1 MRWLT
6 RLNGP
11 QTLGNGRGF
20 WAGFV
25 LVIAVAAAYPLVA
38 DSFGVANTAYFGLW
52 TFMALGLS
60 LIWGYGGMLSF
71 GQTAFFGLAGYG
83 YGVLAINMGDAHAY
97 PIVALVAALLLAGA
111 VALILG
117 YFMIYGG
124 VNGVFVGI
132 VTLSVTLAFATF
144 MNQTAGPQWKIGR
157 ARLNGYNGM
166 TRIPSLAIEDFA
178 GHKIKIDGPAF
189 YYLVLVLIVLV
200 YLCLR
205 ALVNSRFGNVL
216 VAIRENPE
224 RTELLGYDI
233 RRYQLGAFVI
243 GGVLAGLSG
252 VLYASWGNFIVPAS
266 MALPAAAMP
275 IIWVAVGGRQD
286 LTATLIGTLVVLYV
300 FQALTVVSQEY
311 ALVAIGAVLL
321 VTILFAPGGYVIF
334 IAHQLSRLGDR
345 WSGARAGRIR
355 GADPMQPI
363 P

>member
-1 MRWLT
+1 MNLFS

-11 QTLGNGRGF
+11 QTLGNSRTF
-20 WAGFV
+20 W
-25 LVIAVAAAYPLVA
+25 IAALLAIGLAALYPFSA
-38 DSFGVANTAYFGLW
+38 DSFNVANTAYFGLW

-60 LIWGYGGMLSF
+60 LIWGYGGLLSF
-71 GQTAFFGLAGYG
+71 GQTAFFGLAGYA
-83 YGVLAINMGDAHAY
+83 YGVIAINLGDAHAY
-97 PIVALVAALLLAGA
+97 PILALIAALAIALVFAM
-111 VALILG
+111 ILG

-124 VNGVFVGI
+124 ISGVFVGI

-144 MNQTAGPQWKIGR
+144 MNQTAGPQWHIGR

-166 TRIPSLAIEDFA
+166 TRIPSLAIVDFA
-178 GHKIKIDGPAF
+178 GHKLKVEGPAF
-189 YYLVLVLIVLV
+189 YYVVLALIVLI
-200 YLCLR
+200 YLALR
-205 ALVNSRFGNVL
+205 ILVNSRFGNVL

-243 GGVLAGLSG
+243 GGSLAGLSG
-252 VLYASWGNFIVPAS
+252 VLYAAWGNFIVPAS

-311 ALVAIGAVLL
+311 ALVVIGAVLL
-321 VTILFAPGGYVIF
+321 VTILFAPGGYVIG
-334 IAHQLSRLGDR
+334 IANLLGGFAK
-345 WSGARAGRIR
+345 WLAKTRAPGQRAAPHR
-355 GADPMQPI
+355 SNP
-363 P
+363 